1 MNCSAVMVVRI
12 EKRAKEAV
20 KVQEVLTKYGCNIS
34 ARFGIHETGMSAS
47 ARLLRSGQ
55 AKQNTGGQ
63 CSDIGMVLLCLDGSP
78 DELGALGKE
87 LSSIPGVKVN
97 SMKLD

>member
-1 MNCSAVMVVRI
+1 MQCSAVMVVRV

-47 ARLLRSGQ
+47 A
-55 AKQNTGGQ
+55 KQNTGGQ
-63 CSDIGMVLLCLDGSP
+63 CSDIGMILLCLDGSP